1 MNFARRKLVLIV
13 GDKYK
18 GRRLLSRETVELLAD
33 VLVSGPDEIVL
44 WYKTFGRGTSPIPT
58 CAVRH
63 GTLSKLK
70 DMFTARKRSL
80 GQSNLF
86 TPMCHS
92 VHEGGEGGL
101 AQLPPISRPGGGQT
115 PLGRPHPLDADPQG
129 KPLDADPQA
138 NLWMQTPPWGLAD
151 PLDADR
157 CRVGQT
163 PPGLGRPPPR
173 VGQTLPQSW
182 ADPPGLGRPPHPI
195 RSASGQYASY
205 WNAYLSFYKI
215 KQAGVFCHNL

>member
-33 VLVSGPDEIVL
+33 VLVSGPDEIVS

-80 GQSNLF
+80 GQSNVF

-92 VHEGGEGGL
+92 VHGGGEGKGVCPT
-101 AQLPPISRPGGGQT
+101 PPISRPGGGQT
-115 PLGRPHPLDADPQG
+115 PPG
-129 KPLDADPQA
+129 
-138 NLWMQTPPWGLAD
+138 QTPSPGCRPPRQTPGCRPPRQTPGCRPLRGWAD
-151 PLDADR
+151 PLDAY
-157 CRVGQT
+157 C
-163 PPGLGRPPPR
+163 
-173 VGQTLPQSW
+173 
-182 ADPPGLGRPPHPI
+182 
-195 RSASGQYASY
+195 
-205 WNAYLSFYKI
+205 
-215 KQAGVFCHNL
+215 